1 MFVIE
6 GDLIHLREGAHATIS
21 ATTAVAKV
29 AAAASPIGTGR
40 LPTVAVTPV
49 AQSQVH
55 RLRKGILI
63 SPKDAKNTSLD
74 ASSMVQLVSTSGTQ
88 YPHLHGTTLKQSQG
102 SVVNGSSDQNHE
114 VAHAGIENSSISKGD
129 GQQADGSNINSRLD
143 GLAINSSTGA
153 TVNFDKAVTNGFKN
167 TVASNG
173 RVGMSLPNRQGRYV
187 IFL

>member
-1 MFVIE
+1 LFVIE

-74 ASSMVQLVSTSGTQ
+74 ASSMV
-88 YPHLHGTTLKQSQG
+88 
-102 SVVNGSSDQNHE
+102 
-114 VAHAGIENSSISKGD
+114 
-129 GQQADGSNINSRLD
+129 
-143 GLAINSSTGA
+143 
-153 TVNFDKAVTNGFKN
+153 
-167 TVASNG
+167 
-173 RVGMSLPNRQGRYV
+173 
-187 IFL
+187 

>member
-21 ATTAVAKV
+21 ATTAAAKV
-29 AAAASPIGTGR
+29 AAAVSPIGTGGF
-40 LPTVAVTPV
+40 PTVAVTPV

-88 YPHLHGTTLKQSQG
+88 YPHLHGMTLKQSQG

-153 TVNFDKAVTNGFKN
+153 TVNFDKAIINGYKN
-167 TVASNG
+167 SGVSNG
-173 RVGMSLPNRQGRYV
+173 RIGMSFPNRQGRYI